1 PVVLLDGSLSLQAE
15 GARGREALDSALSIA
30 GARGTILRFGAD
42 VTPFDTTLPAFPSSR
57 LLPALTTAVGL
68 GGPITV
74 VTDGEIGDA
83 ATISSNLREMATI
96 LVLPRDTVPDVAV
109 TDVRMADIVSSS
121 EPLITQIALARTG
134 AELGD
139 ATELSVWAGARRL
152 VSERVVFGG
161 AALRRVTLAIP
172 AGALNVGTHGLR
184 IVATTTGD
192 REPRTDERYRVV
204 TVSALPSLVLVAS
217 PPGWEATYL
226 ARELADIVRAPV
238 GAYAQLTPERWID
251 LVVQRAVSAQRV
263 QAAVNSARAVVRVGN
278 PSVAVGRRPVWSWPA
293 MAEGARMLTG
303 EWYAVAP
310 PPSPLAGRLTGIP
323 WDALPPMAGV
333 VPAAPGPSAWTALS
347 ARLARQGVERPIL
360 LGDDSAGVR
369 SLLTAGD
376 GLWRWAL
383 RGGSAREAY
392 RGVVAS
398 GIDWLL
404 GSGVRRE
411 VPLVVAEHA
420 VALGE
425 AVVFRWVG
433 GEAPERV
440 DVMFT
445 AENARAFTAEDAES
459 AAELMFDAAGEA
471 RVLLAPGF
479 WRWRSAH
486 GNGMV
491 AVEPYSPELVP
502 GPVTVQ
508 SAPAVAAYG
517 TRMSGLRERWWLFVL
532 VIGLLLGE
540 WGWRVRKGLP

>member
-1 PVVLLDGSLSLQAE
+1 
-15 GARGREALDSALSIA
+15 
-30 GARGTILRFGAD
+30 
-42 VTPFDTTLPAFPSSR
+42 
-57 LLPALTTAVGL
+57 
-68 GGPITV
+68 
-74 VTDGEIGDA
+74 
-83 ATISSNLREMATI
+83 
-96 LVLPRDTVPDVAV
+96 
-109 TDVRMADIVSSS
+109 
-121 EPLITQIALARTG
+121 
-134 AELGD
+134 
-139 ATELSVWAGARRL
+139 
-152 VSERVVFGG
+152 
-161 AALRRVTLAIP
+161 
-172 AGALNVGTHGLR
+172 LR
-184 IVATTTGD
+184 IVATTIGD
-192 REPRTDERYRVV
+192 REPRTDQRYRVV

-238 GAYAQLTPERWID
+238 GAYAQLTAERWID
-251 LVVQRAVSAQRV
+251 LGVQQAVSAARV

-293 MAEGARMLTG
+293 MAEGARMLPG
-303 EWYAVAP
+303 EWYAIPP

-323 WDALPPMAGV
+323 WDELPPMPGV
-333 VPAAPGPSAWTALS
+333 VPIAPGPRAWTALS
-347 ARLARQGVERPIL
+347 ARLARRGAERPIL

-404 GSGVRRE
+404 GSGVGRE
-411 VPLVVAEHA
+411 MPLVVVEHA
-420 VALGE
+420 VARGE
-425 AVVFRWVG
+425 AIVFRWVG
-433 GEAPERV
+433 SEVPERV
-440 DVMFT
+440 DVTFT
-445 AENARAFTAEDAES
+445 TENTEGTE
-459 AAELMFDAAGEA
+459 ELMFDAAGEA

-486 GNGMV
+486 GSGMV
-491 AVEPYSPELVP
+491 AVEQYSPELVP